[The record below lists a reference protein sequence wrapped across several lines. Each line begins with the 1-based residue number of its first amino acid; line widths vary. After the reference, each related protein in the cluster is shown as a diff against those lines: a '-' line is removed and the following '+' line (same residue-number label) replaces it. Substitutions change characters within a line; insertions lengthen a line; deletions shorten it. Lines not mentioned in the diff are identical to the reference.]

1 MFGSSSSSSQS
12 ESSISSYI
20 FQEESACAKLCPNLT
35 YSQRL
40 NIKFN
45 NNNNNNNN
53 NNILSEF

>member
-1 MFGSSSSSSQS
+1 MFGSSSSSQS

-40 NIKFN
+40 NI
-45 NNNNNNNN
+45 
-53 NNILSEF
+53 